1 MKYDEV
7 WSYPIDRISEY
18 FESRGAVSRGSTCS
32 VSNCSIDDVE
42 IQLIALEERIV
53 GPISLPQTRVVLEGE
68 NADQVYRDFYL
79 HFLSGGA

>member
-7 WSYPIDRISEY
+7 WSYSIDRISEY
-18 FESRGAVSRGSTCS
+18 FMSRGAISHGSTCS

-42 IQLIALEERIV
+42 IQLIALEERTV
-53 GPISLPQTRVVLEGE
+53 GPISLPQTRVVLEGK
-68 NADQVYRDFYL
+68 NADHVYHDFYL

>member
-18 FESRGAVSRGSTCS
+18 FMSRGAVSHGSTCS
-32 VSNCSIDDVE
+32 ISNCLIDDVA
-42 IQLIALEERIV
+42 IQLTALDDREV
-53 GPISLPQTRVVLEGE
+53 GPISFPQTRVVIEGE
-68 NADQVYRDFYL
+68 KAEDVYHGFYL